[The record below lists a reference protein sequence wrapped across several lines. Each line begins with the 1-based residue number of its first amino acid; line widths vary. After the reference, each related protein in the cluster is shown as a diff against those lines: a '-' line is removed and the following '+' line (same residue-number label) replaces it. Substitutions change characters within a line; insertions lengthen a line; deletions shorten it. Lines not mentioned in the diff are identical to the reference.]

1 MVANP
6 APAYMAFTFDSAY
19 QYARKRGGL
28 WKDRNMVNVNG
39 VR

>member
-6 APAYMAFTFDSAY
+6 ALGHMAFAFDSAY
-19 QYARKRGGL
+19 QYARKRQRSGE
-28 WKDRNMVNVNG
+28 DRNMVNVNG